1 MKKALT
7 SMVFNPNNRR
17 VVLEILDEVKT
28 GKNKDR
34 DLISDFEHLGNQY
47 RIPENAFANIKQNE
61 ELSKLISESRSTLTQ
76 RLADAVLKKAAKEN
90 AQIKAFYDFL
100 NETPVIE
107 ESLKASFD
115 EIAPRLSKADKK
127 ALNESITDATR
138 LGLDIAQLLKSNTD
152 LETLTKSVPVLLSGS
167 KLALVYKL
175 RFGEIKDEDF
185 NAKYENGRNLL
196 HELILND
203 DPRRLE
209 DALKVSARTLNAKDT
224 SGLSVIDYA
233 AINYN
238 EAATEAVEGDTA
250 SKAKLERAEK
260 MFMNILNAAIKTDTR
275 LDYKDS
281 VTNLFKL
288 TYLNN
293 PEALGKIP
301 KLINTSEAE
310 IAGTLFSLK
319 PEELYKTALTE
330 KNSIKLAIAIF
341 NGLDSSSLNKA
352 EDRSFIKDIVT
363 ADDDLSLTALFGAG
377 LKTSE
382 AEGKNLLKV
391 AADNNSIMSALILIK
406 SGVDA
411 KGFYST
417 FRDMGE
423 KGKFVVN
430 AILDQADSSPEG
442 RLKWALKQG
451 YNELVPD
458 QLKKHDFKN
467 LALESI
473 NKIIEAS
480 LTNPEGFKLI
490 LNKLDQEL
498 VTDVKG
504 TEREDLFKEKYL
516 EILENAQAVTE
527 KVKSNSQNAEI
538 IQLIDG
544 KIKELSPTEPKEEE
558 IIPVV
563 KAEVVSEAPP
573 VANQTNPVNYNNVFN
588 EMRRIENSS
597 PNTNR
602 EAPENIFDILMRGGI
617 QITAAMLESLV
628 ESSRRMTLEQE
639 RQERL
644 EAERKRQA
652 AEEAKRKQEEFNAKI
667 KENTP
672 KVLKGLGIAT
682 AIGGTIWGGNELITY
697 NQYKNTDYAGMT
709 HEQRETARPNFEL
722 HDAIKLRDPN
732 IVKNTYEKNSYK
744 LDLEYENPSGYNAF
758 HIAVETG
765 VLDTVKFLLD
775 KDSDLINK
783 TNSKN
788 GLTPLHIA
796 ALAGNEEVF
805 SYLVEKGADFSL
817 TDSKGKTAKDYLE
830 EKKHENILKRF
841 DGDYFTK
848 KIPESILNETNSDGA
863 TKLHELAASSSDES
877 RSLSDYVHSGLE
889 IDTKDN
895 NGRTAL
901 FYAVKEGSIDN
912 IRKLIK
918 LGADVSK
925 TDNNGQSLLH
935 TLSESSSSDI
945 KEKIQIL
952 LDKGLS
958 INLKDAAGKNA
969 LDLAIENKY
978 QSTASHLISAGISLA
993 SEVDGLS
1000 LLHRAAQNDLG
1011 TLIRELIDKGMDVD
1025 IRDSDGETPLFKAAE
1040 NSSSDAINALIEKKA
1055 NVNAED
1061 NNHETPL
1068 FEVNGEENIKALLS
1082 AGADPQK
1089 IIKNQGKTVMHYM
1102 IDKNSSELEII
1113 ASHSPEAL
1121 KYRDSS
1127 GETLLH
1133 YAAEKNQGD
1142 MFKLIWA
1149 KTGMNLTETDNNG
1162 DTPFHEAAYRGNESV
1177 INKMLEIIN
1186 ENSFSKYDILNIR
1199 NSQGKTAAELASEQG
1214 YNSVAELLRN

>member
-1 MKKALT
+1 
-7 SMVFNPNNRR
+7 
-17 VVLEILDEVKT
+17 
-28 GKNKDR
+28 
-34 DLISDFEHLGNQY
+34 
-47 RIPENAFANIKQNE
+47 
-61 ELSKLISESRSTLTQ
+61 
-76 RLADAVLKKAAKEN
+76 
-90 AQIKAFYDFL
+90 
-100 NETPVIE
+100 
-107 ESLKASFD
+107 
-115 EIAPRLSKADKK
+115 
-127 ALNESITDATR
+127 
-138 LGLDIAQLLKSNTD
+138 
-152 LETLTKSVPVLLSGS
+152 VPVLLSGS

-209 DALKVSARTLNAKDT
+209 DALKVSTRTLNAKDT

-341 NGLDSSSLNKA
+341 NGLDANSLNKT
-352 EDRSFIKDIVT
+352 EDRNFIKDIVVT
-363 ADDDLSLTALFGAG
+363 NEYPSLSALLGAG

-382 AEGKNLLKV
+382 AEGKNLLKI

-423 KGKFVVN
+423 RGKSVIN
-430 AILDQADSSPEG
+430 AILDQADSSREG

-473 NKIIEAS
+473 SKIIEAS

-490 LNKLDQEL
+490 LNKLNQEL
-498 VTDVKG
+498 ITDVKG
-504 TEREDLFKEKYL
+504 TEREDLLKEKYL
-516 EILENAQAVTE
+516 EILTNAKAATE
-527 KVKSNSQNAEI
+527 KVKSNSQTQEI

-544 KIKELSPTEPKEEE
+544 KMKELTPAEPEGE

-563 KAEVVSEAPP
+563 KAEVVPDEFLTTTYKTNLSENNPKPEVNINPDAIKQAGQAAGTGLALIGLFTMNPGLILTG
-573 VANQTNPVNYNNVFN
+573 VLMSGAVGRTEAQKAAEAEEARQKAIEANHK
-588 EMRRIENSS
+588 
-597 PNTNR
+597 
-602 EAPENIFDILMRGGI
+602 A
-617 QITAAMLESLV
+617 
-628 ESSRRMTLEQE
+628 EQE
-639 RQERL
+639 RI
-644 EAERKRQA
+644 A
-652 AEEAKRKQEEFNAKI
+652 AEEAKRKQEEFNAKV

-672 KVLKGLGIAT
+672 KVLTGLGIAT
-682 AIGGTIWGGNELITY
+682 AIGGTIWGGNELMTY
-697 NQYKNTDYAGMT
+697 NQYKNTDYASMT

-744 LDLEYENPSGYNAF
+744 IDLEYENPSGYNAF

-830 EKKHENILKRF
+830 EKKEMS
-841 DGDYFTK
+841 K
-848 KIPESILNETNSDGA
+848 KLLEEVESGSLESIQRLVN
-863 TKLHELAASSSDES
+863 
-877 RSLSDYVHSGLE
+877 
-889 IDTKDN
+889 
-895 NGRTAL
+895 
-901 FYAVKEGSIDN
+901 
-912 IRKLIK
+912 
-918 LGADVSK
+918 LGAD
-925 TDNNGQSLLH
+925 
-935 TLSESSSSDI
+935 I
-945 KEKIQIL
+945 KI
-952 LDKGLS
+952 
-958 INLKDAAGKNA
+958 KD
-969 LDLAIENKY
+969 
-978 QSTASHLISAGISLA
+978 
-993 SEVDGLS
+993 
-1000 LLHRAAQNDLG
+1000 R
-1011 TLIRELIDKGMDVD
+1011 RE
-1025 IRDSDGETPLFKAAE
+1025 R
-1040 NSSSDAINALIEKKA
+1040 
-1055 NVNAED
+1055 
-1061 NNHETPL
+1061 
-1068 FEVNGEENIKALLS
+1068 
-1082 AGADPQK
+1082 
-1089 IIKNQGKTVMHYM
+1089 
-1102 IDKNSSELEII
+1102 
-1113 ASHSPEAL
+1113 
-1121 KYRDSS
+1121 
-1127 GETLLH
+1127 TLLH
-1133 YAAEKNQGD
+1133 VLAQNKSQQSGEIYEYLINKGLD
-1142 MFKLIWA
+1142 IEVRDKL
-1149 KTGMNLTETDNNG
+1149 EQ
-1162 DTPFHEAAYRGNESV
+1162 TPLHHAAYYGNLSGVKVLIKHNANMNVESRDGERPLNYA
-1177 INKMLEIIN
+1177 IRNHNSEII
-1186 ENSFSKYDILNIR
+1186 EALR
-1199 NSQGKTAAELASEQG
+1199 QAGAE
-1214 YNSVAELLRN
+1214 RK